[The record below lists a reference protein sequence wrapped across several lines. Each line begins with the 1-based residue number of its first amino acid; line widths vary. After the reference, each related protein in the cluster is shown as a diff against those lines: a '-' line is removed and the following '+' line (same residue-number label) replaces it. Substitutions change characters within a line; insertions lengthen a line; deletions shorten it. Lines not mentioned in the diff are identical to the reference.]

1 MKSSVVENVFMSHDE
16 LANGLEVRF
25 HNQRVVV
32 SPSTID
38 AIIGLLATQ
47 SSGIVI
53 VRPAPKPR
61 KRRRSQ

>member
-1 MKSSVVENVFMSHDE
+1 MKSNVVENVFMSHE
-16 LANGLEVRF
+16 SLANGLEVRF
-25 HNQRVVV
+25 HNQKVVV

-53 VRPAPKPR
+53 VRPKPR

>member
-1 MKSSVVENVFMSHDE
+1 MKSNVVENVFMSHEE
-16 LANGLEVRF
+16 LADGLEVRF
-25 HNQRVVV
+25 HNQKVVV

-53 VRPAPKPR
+53 VRKPR
-61 KRRRSQ
+61 KKRRSQ